1 MSILTAADI
10 ADLAGLA
17 AEAQPDHSLILA
29 RSDGAGGYTT
39 IPAQDVQVMYPARQ
53 ARAAVGAG
61 AVETLADVTFLRESP
76 FNVQVGDRFELN
88 GQRAGKIRRVTI
100 DPVLGLIMADG
111 TFDVG
116 TVL

>member
-17 AEAQPDHSLILA
+17 AEAQPDHSLILY
-29 RSDGAGGYTT
+29 RSDGAGGANPL
-39 IPAQDVQVMYPARQ
+39 PAQDVQIMYADRRSRPA
-53 ARAAVGAG
+53 AGAAVN
-61 AVETLADVTFLRESP
+61 ETMADITFLRESP
-76 FNVQVGDRFELN
+76 FDVQVGDYFSLQNQHGGR
-88 GQRAGKIRRVTI
+88 IRRVTI